1 MHLRFA
7 VKGVARPALETRC
20 LFSSG
25 SQSMFCEW
33 KGMRGS
39 RLSESAE
46 EECTVHLRSR
56 PPSFSLGCVCMCCSG
71 LRGLEDQQS
80 FLARTPGIGSLENIT
95 RGLCPLPPPHPSDLT
110 DGLHLL
116 PLFPQLGH
124 PRSHT
129 HLANIPRNKNTILQ
143 QTDHAWWTSGQASP
157 TDHPHPA
164 PRPKA
169 LASHTELVTG
179 QASWL
184 SF

>member
-1 MHLRFA
+1 MHCSF
-7 VKGVARPALETRC
+7 
-20 LFSSG
+20 
-25 SQSMFCEW
+25 
-33 KGMRGS
+33 
-39 RLSESAE
+39 E
-46 EECTVHLRSR
+46 E
-56 PPSFSLGCVCMCCSG
+56 PPTQLQPGVCMYVLFWA
-71 LRGLEDQQS
+71 LRPGGPAVIFNQDTP
-80 FLARTPGIGSLENIT
+80 RTPGIGSLENIT
-95 RGLCPLPPPHPSDLT
+95 RGLCPPPPTHPSDLT

-129 HLANIPRNKNTILQ
+129 HLANIPWNKNTLPQ

-157 TDHPHPA
+157 ADHPHPA